1 MRNAAC
7 AFMSHGCWDPVLVL
21 LREASETLN
30 ILDPASGGDEEL
42 IKSVAAEMEKLQLQL
57 GM

>member
-1 MRNAAC
+1 
-7 AFMSHGCWDPVLVL
+7 MSHGCWDPVLVL